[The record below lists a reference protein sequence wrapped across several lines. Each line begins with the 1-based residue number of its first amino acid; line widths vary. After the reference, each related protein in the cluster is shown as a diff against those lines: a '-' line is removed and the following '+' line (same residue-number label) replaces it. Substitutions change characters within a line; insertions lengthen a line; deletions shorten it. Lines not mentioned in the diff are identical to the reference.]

1 MCYFL
6 EHSSLMQRVWDFL
19 NKFRDKYELTLQY
32 YQNVNR
38 ELDRYLEELTQLEFN
53 FNIIE
58 MQQFVTSLQNTNSEF
73 ERKLILNNEIKRN
86 NIELPFDAND
96 DNSLSG
102 WLNSL

>member
-73 ERKLILNNEIKRN
+73 EKKLILNNEIKRN

>member
-1 MCYFL
+1 
-6 EHSSLMQRVWDFL
+6 MQRVWNFL
-19 NKFRDKYELTLQY
+19 NKFRDKYELTLEY

-38 ELDRYLEELTQLEFN
+38 ELDRYLEELTKLEFN

-96 DNSLSG
+96 DNAFGG